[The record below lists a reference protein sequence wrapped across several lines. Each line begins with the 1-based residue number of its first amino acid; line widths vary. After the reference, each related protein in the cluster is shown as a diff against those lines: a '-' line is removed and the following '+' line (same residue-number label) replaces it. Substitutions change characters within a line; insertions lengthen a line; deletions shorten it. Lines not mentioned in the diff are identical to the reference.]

1 VSRMVAVTEP
11 GGHLHLEGERL
22 VLRRAGKIAEAFRLN
37 EVEQFFL
44 FGPTE
49 VSHGALMALL
59 RHGVEVVFLTQ
70 DGQYR
75 GRLQGP
81 LSRHVELR
89 VDQYRKMSDEAFA
102 LSSARAIVAGKI
114 RNQRHLLLRRSPE
127 QGGAFA
133 EVLGRLRL
141 AAEDALEAPD
151 REVLMGIEGAASS
164 AYFAAFGRVI
174 KNPLFTFEKRNR
186 RPPRDPVNA
195 CLSFGYT
202 LLATL
207 AESQAAAAGLD
218 PHLGMLHTPE
228 YGRPSLALDLIE
240 EFRAPI
246 VDAVTLRLLNRR
258 QLAPDDFGPP
268 SFAFQRDALA
278 ENLGENAGV
287 YLGPR
292 GRKVFLAEFFAR
304 LREEVLDGPSG
315 EVCSF
320 KEILRRQVF
329 RLCRL
334 VKGECAVY
342 EPFLSR

>member
-1 VSRMVAVTEP
+1 MIAITEP
-11 GGHLHLEGERL
+11 GGQLHMEGGL
-22 VLRRAGKIAEAFRLN
+22 LTLRRAGRVVEGFRLH
-37 EVEQFFL
+37 EIEQIFL

-49 VSHGALMALL
+49 VSHGSLMALL
-59 RHGVEVVFLTQ
+59 RQGVEVVFLTQ
-70 DGQYR
+70 DGRYR

-81 LSRHVELR
+81 LSSHVELR
-89 VDQYRKMSDEAFA
+89 AAQYRRMTDESFA
-102 LSSARAIVAGKI
+102 LPVARAIVAGKI
-114 RNQRHLLLRRSPE
+114 RNQRHLLLRRNP
-127 QGGAFA
+127 QMDGALA
-133 EVLGRLRL
+133 EVLARLRL

-151 REVLMGIEGAASS
+151 REVLMGIEGAASA
-164 AYFAAFGRVI
+164 AYFAAYGRVLR
-174 KNPLFTFEKRNR
+174 NPLFAFEKRNR
-186 RPPRDPVNA
+186 RPPKDPVNA

-207 AESQAAAAGLD
+207 AESQVAAAGLD
-218 PHLGMLHTPE
+218 PHLGMLHSPE
-228 YGRPSLALDLIE
+228 YGRPSLALDLME

-258 QLAPDDFGPP
+258 QLVPDDFGPP
-268 SFAFQRDALA
+268 SFAFQKDVMA
-278 ENLGENAGV
+278 EDGAENAGV
-287 YLGPR
+287 FLGPR
-292 GRKVFLAEFFAR
+292 GRKVYLAEFFAR

-334 VKGECAVY
+334 VKGESTVY